1 MRHARTTRTAP
12 STTTYWSPSIAS
24 TPRGRSVGRSSVCL
38 PHVAETGTSRRSW
51 RKVRV
56 APLDTNPVVVV
67 HDGYNGSA
75 TSKATRGTSCPYTLL
90 VSLVH
95 SPGPPVA
102 CLRRSTRGHRSPTNI
117 QCLARFASK
126 VLLGF
131 QWSLRPSGLG
141 EEGACRPQI
150 SRAQEAAVRFR
161 AGRSVATCPPP
172 SHHRRPSRRRAQGH
186 LLSME
191 VPNFKSYC
199 PDDHTHTHTQ
209 SGVERVRGLSC
220 PEGLSR
226 RPSLRRVEHNKV
238 AFV

>member
-102 CLRRSTRGHRSPTNI
+102 CLRRSTRGYRSPTNI

-141 EEGACRPQI
+141 RRGC
-150 SRAQEAAVRFR
+150 V
-161 AGRSVATCPPP
+161 P
-172 SHHRRPSRRRAQGH
+172 ST
-186 LLSME
+186 
-191 VPNFKSYC
+191 
-199 PDDHTHTHTQ
+199 D
-209 SGVERVRGLSC
+209 LSC
-220 PEGLSR
+220 PRGSCSVSCWALRGHLSAAIS
-226 RPSLRRVEHNKV
+226 PSSTVTPSGTGTLTLYGSPELQELLP
-238 AFV
+238 